1 MVCSGTRRPT
11 PFTRLNTTTTPEA
24 GRYAELAMHLR
35 DRRWRITRRWL
46 RAVRSDPSIGQA
58 DRLTNRQLIDVLPQ
72 LYGEINAALGAA
84 PDAVPNA
91 QIDFDARQYGRRRW
105 MHGYQLDELY
115 RELDL
120 LQISV
125 QQVVREYFA
134 DTWLPRSVQAG
145 AHQIIERFF
154 SATIHGAIRQLLDEQ
169 NQRIG
174 ASLRERDR
182 ALAARQESD
191 ERLRIAAGAAGLGIF
206 EWNAQTRDGVWENA
220 RMYEITGQPVEAGP
234 LPDEAFMRDFMH
246 PDDGPGFVERYR
258 ADERAHRPFHIVFR
272 AFRIGDRALRV
283 LEMHGRFRFDAHGAP
298 HSFVGTLADITARAN
313 AQEALQEADRRK
325 DVFLATLA
333 HELRNPLAPIRN
345 AAHVL
350 KQSSGTLPPTIR
362 WVQAVLERQSHHLSN
377 LIDDLLDVSRIT
389 TGRIKL
395 KREVLDLRD
404 AIGRAMEINGPA
416 AEQRR
421 HRIFLNTQATPVPVD
436 GDRTRLTQVLSN
448 LVDNAIKYTDDGGDI
463 HISATVADGRAR
475 VAVKD
480 SGIGVAAADLP
491 ALFDLFVQAPP
502 PSGRSRDGLGIGL
515 FVARKLMDMH
525 GGTISVASDG
535 LGKGCEF
542 SITLPL
548 ASAPL
553 PALSGDA
560 TLAARKRAGG
570 RRLRIMIV
578 DDNRD
583 AAESLALV
591 LDMHDTR
598 TAADGMTALELADRF
613 DPDVVLLDIALPGMS
628 GHEIARRL
636 AARPLRVCPVLIALT
651 GFSQPEDF
659 ARSRESG
666 FAHHLV
672 KPVSPDMLIELMRT
686 IGTTREV

>member
-1 MVCSGTRRPT
+1 MTKA
-11 PFTRLNTTTTPEA
+11 PET
-24 GRYAELAMHLR
+24 GPYADLAVHLR
-35 DRRWRITRRWL
+35 LKRWRITRRWL
-46 RAVRSDPSIGQA
+46 RAVRSDPSIEQA
-58 DRLTNRQLIDVLPQ
+58 DRLTNRQLIDLLPQ
-72 LYGEINAALGAA
+72 IYGEICAALT
-84 PDAVPNA
+84 AVPNSA
-91 QIDFDARQYGRRRW
+91 LNARIDFDARQYARKRW

-125 QQVVREYFA
+125 QHVVREYF
-134 DTWLPRSVQAG
+134 TNTLSPRAEQAG
-145 AHQIIERFF
+145 AHQIIEGFF

-169 NQRIG
+169 NQRIS

-206 EWNAQTRDGVWENA
+206 EWNAVTRSGVWENA
-220 RMYEITGQPVEAGP
+220 RMYEITGQPIDAGP
-234 LPDEAFMRDFMH
+234 VTNEAFMREFMH
-246 PDDGPGFVERYR
+246 PDDGAAFVERYH
-258 ADERAHRPFHIVFR
+258 ADEAAHRPFHMVFR
-272 AFRIGDRALRV
+272 AFRIGDRALCV
-283 LEMHGRFRFDAHGAP
+283 LEMHGRFRYDAHGAL

-313 AQEALQEADRRK
+313 AQEALKEADRRK

-350 KQSSGTLPPTIR
+350 KESSENLPPRVR
-362 WVQAVLERQSHHLSN
+362 WVQAVLERQSHHLSH

-389 TGRIKL
+389 TGRINL

-416 AEQRR
+416 AERRR
-421 HRIFLNTQATPVPVD
+421 HRIFLNTRATPIPVD

-448 LVDNAIKYTDDGGDI
+448 LVDNAIKYTDDGGEI
-463 HISATVADGRAR
+463 HIRAEVMNGRAR
-475 VAVKD
+475 VVVKD
-480 SGIGVAAADLP
+480 SGIGVAAAELP
-491 ALFDLFVQAPP
+491 ALFDLFMQATPP
-502 PSGRSRDGLGIGL
+502 AGRARDGLGIGL
-515 FVARKLMDMH
+515 FVARKLIDMH
-525 GGTISVASDG
+525 GGSISVASDG
-535 LGKGCEF
+535 IGKGCEF
-542 SITLPL
+542 SIVLPL
-548 ASAPL
+548 VAMPV
-553 PALSGDA
+553 PA
-560 TLAARKRAGG
+560 AADMPRAHERHARGG
-570 RRLRIMIV
+570 KRLRILIV

-598 TAADGMTALELADRF
+598 TAADGPSALALAEQF
-613 DPDVVLLDIALPGMS
+613 DPDVALLDIALPGMS

-636 AARPLRVCPVLIALT
+636 AIRSQRVCPVLIALT
-651 GFSQPEDF
+651 GFSQPEDY

-672 KPVSPDMLIELMRT
+672 KPVSPDVLIELMHTIART
-686 IGTTREV
+686 RQAR

>member
-1 MVCSGTRRPT
+1 MA
-11 PFTRLNTTTTPEA
+11 PEA
-24 GRYAELAMHLR
+24 GPYADLALHIR
-35 DRRWRITRRWL
+35 FKRWRVTRRWL
-46 RAVRSDPSIGQA
+46 RAVRSDPSIEPA
-58 DRLTNRQLIDVLPQ
+58 DRLTNRQLIDLLPQ
-72 LYGEINAALGAA
+72 LYDEICSALT
-84 PDAVPNA
+84 AVPNSA
-91 QIDFDARQYGRRRW
+91 LDARIDFDARQYARKRW

-120 LQISV
+120 LQVSV
-125 QQVVREYFA
+125 QHVVREYFA
-134 DTWLPRSVQAG
+134 NTLSPRAEQAG
-145 AHQIIERFF
+145 AHRTIESFF

-206 EWNAQTRDGVWENA
+206 EWNAGTRSGVWENA
-220 RMYEITGQPVEAGP
+220 RMFEITGQPIDVGP
-234 LPDEAFMRDFMH
+234 LTNEAFMRDFMH
-246 PDDGPGFVERYR
+246 PDDAAAFVERYR
-258 ADERAHRPFHIVFR
+258 ADEQAHRPFHTVFR

-283 LEMHGRFRFDAHGAP
+283 LEMHGRFRYDAHGMR

-313 AQEALQEADRRK
+313 AQEALREADRRK

-350 KQSSGTLPPTIR
+350 KQDSENLPPKIR
-362 WVQAVLERQSHHLSN
+362 WVQAVLERQSHHLSH

-389 TGRIKL
+389 TGRINL

-416 AEQRR
+416 AGQRR
-421 HRIFLNTQATPVPVD
+421 HRIFLNTRATPIPVD
-436 GDRTRLTQVLSN
+436 GDRTRLTQILSN
-448 LVDNAIKYTDDGGDI
+448 LVDNAIKYTDDGGEI
-463 HISATVADGRAR
+463 HIRAEVVNGRAR

-480 SGIGVAAADLP
+480 SGIGVAAAELP
-491 ALFDLFVQAPP
+491 ALFDLFMQATPP
-502 PSGRSRDGLGIGL
+502 AGRARDGLGIGL
-515 FVARKLMDMH
+515 FVARKLIDMH

-535 LGKGCEF
+535 VGKGCEF

-548 ASAPL
+548 AGTPVPATVSPADTPL
-553 PALSGDA
+553 
-560 TLAARKRAGG
+560 AGEHYADRRYADVPE
-570 RRLRIMIV
+570 RRLRILIV

-598 TAADGMTALELADRF
+598 TAADGPAALALAEQF
-613 DPDVVLLDIALPGMS
+613 DPDVALLDIALPGMS
-628 GHEIARRL
+628 GHEIARHL
-636 AARPLRVCPVLIALT
+636 AAQSQRVCPVLIALT

-659 ARSRESG
+659 ARSRASG

-672 KPVSPDMLIELMRT
+672 KPVSPDALIELMHTIART
-686 IGTTREV
+686 RQGR

>member
-1 MVCSGTRRPT
+1 MTRA
-11 PFTRLNTTTTPEA
+11 PEA
-24 GRYAELAMHLR
+24 GPYAELAIHIRLK
-35 DRRWRITRRWL
+35 RWRITRRWL
-46 RAVRSDPSIGQA
+46 RAIRSDPSIEQA
-58 DRLTNRQLIDVLPQ
+58 DRLTNRQLIDLLPQ
-72 LYGEINAALGAA
+72 LYGEICAALT
-84 PDAVPNA
+84 AVPNSALNA
-91 QIDFDARQYGRRRW
+91 QIYSDARQYARKRW

-125 QQVVREYFA
+125 QEIVREYFA
-134 DTWLPRSVQAG
+134 NTSSPRSEQAG

-169 NQRIG
+169 NLRIS

-206 EWNAQTRDGVWENA
+206 EWNEITRTGVWENA

-234 LPDEAFMRDFMH
+234 LASEAFMRDFVH
-246 PDDGPGFVERYR
+246 PDDGAALVEHYL
-258 ADERAHRPFHIVFR
+258 ADEAARRPFHRVFR

-283 LEMHGRFRFDAHGAP
+283 LEMHGRFRFDANGTL

-313 AQEALQEADRRK
+313 AQDALKEADRRK

-350 KQSSGTLPPTIR
+350 KQSSGNLPPTIR
-362 WVQAVLERQSHHLSN
+362 WVQAVLERQSHHLSH

-389 TGRIKL
+389 TGRINL
-395 KREVLDLRD
+395 KREVFDLRD
-404 AIGRAMEINGPA
+404 AIGRAMEINAPA

-421 HRIFLNTQATPVPVD
+421 HRIFLNTQATPIYVE

-463 HISATVADGRAR
+463 HITAEVADARAR
-475 VAVKD
+475 VVVKD
-480 SGIGVAAADLP
+480 SGIGIAAAELP
-491 ALFDLFVQAPP
+491 ALFDLFVQATQ

-515 FVARKLMDMH
+515 FVARKLIDMH
-525 GGTISVASDG
+525 GGSVSVASDG
-535 LGKGCEF
+535 VGKGCKF
-542 SITLPL
+542 SIVLPL
-548 ASAPL
+548 VEAAFAAASGANPL
-553 PALSGDA
+553 TPALVERDA
-560 TLAARKRAGG
+560 

-598 TAADGMTALELADRF
+598 TAVDGPSALALAEQF
-613 DPDVVLLDIALPGMS
+613 DPDVALLDIALPGMS
-628 GHEIARRL
+628 GHDIARRL
-636 AARPLRVCPVLIALT
+636 AARPQTVCPVLIALT
-651 GFSQPEDF
+651 GFSQPDDF

-672 KPVSPDMLIELMRT
+672 KPVNPDVIIALMRT
-686 IGTTREV
+686 IGTTRKA

>member
-1 MVCSGTRRPT
+1 
-11 PFTRLNTTTTPEA
+11 LNTTIAPEA
-24 GRYAELAMHLR
+24 GPYADLAVHIR
-35 DRRWRITRRWL
+35 FKRWRITRRWL
-46 RAVRSDPSIGQA
+46 RAVRSDPSIEPA
-58 DRLTNRQLIDVLPQ
+58 DRLTNRQLIDQLPQ
-72 LYGEINAALGAA
+72 LYGEICSALT
-84 PDAVPNA
+84 AVPNSA
-91 QIDFDARQYGRRRW
+91 LNARIDFDARQYARKRW

-120 LQISV
+120 LQVSV
-125 QQVVREYFA
+125 QHVVREYFA
-134 DTWLPRSVQAG
+134 STLSPRTEQAG
-145 AHQIIERFF
+145 AHQIIESFF

-206 EWNAQTRDGVWENA
+206 EWNAVTRAGVWENA
-220 RMYEITGQPVEAGP
+220 RMYEITGQPIDAGP
-234 LPDEAFMRDFMH
+234 LTSEDFMRDFMH
-246 PDDGPGFVERYR
+246 PDDGAAFVEHYA
-258 ADERAHRPFHIVFR
+258 ADEQAHRPFHTVFR
-272 AFRIGDRALRV
+272 VFRIGDRALRV
-283 LEMHGRFRFDAHGAP
+283 LEMHGRFRYDAHGAL
-298 HSFVGTLADITARAN
+298 HSFVGTLADITTRAN
-313 AQEALQEADRRK
+313 AQEALKEADRRK

-350 KQSSGTLPPTIR
+350 KQDSETLPPKIR
-362 WVQAVLERQSHHLSN
+362 WVQAVLERQSHHLSH

-389 TGRIKL
+389 TGRINL

-421 HRIFLNTQATPVPVD
+421 HRIFLNTRATPIAVD
-436 GDRTRLTQVLSN
+436 GDRTRLTQILSN
-448 LVDNAIKYTDDGGDI
+448 LVDNAIKYTDDGGEI
-463 HISATVADGRAR
+463 HIRAEIVNGRAR

-480 SGIGVAAADLP
+480 SGIGVAAAELP
-491 ALFDLFVQAPP
+491 ALFDLFMQATPP
-502 PSGRSRDGLGIGL
+502 AGRARDGLGIGL
-515 FVARKLMDMH
+515 FVARKLIDMH

-535 LGKGCEF
+535 VGKGCEF

-548 ASAPL
+548 AVVPVPVSADAPL
-553 PALSGDA
+553 ADERYA
-560 TLAARKRAGG
+560 ERNRYADGG
-570 RRLRIMIV
+570 YADVPKRRLRILIV

-598 TAADGMTALELADRF
+598 TAADGPSALALAEQF
-613 DPDVVLLDIALPGMS
+613 DPDVALLDIALPGMS
-628 GHEIARRL
+628 GHEIARHL
-636 AARPLRVCPVLIALT
+636 AAQSQRVCPVLIALT

-659 ARSRESG
+659 ARSRASG

-672 KPVSPDMLIELMRT
+672 KPVSPDALIELMHTIART
-686 IGTTREV
+686 RQGQ

>member
-1 MVCSGTRRPT
+1 M
-11 PFTRLNTTTTPEA
+11 NTTIAPEA
-24 GRYAELAMHLR
+24 GPYADLALHIR
-35 DRRWRITRRWL
+35 FKRWRITRRWL
-46 RAVRSDPSIGQA
+46 RAVRSDPSIEPA
-58 DRLTNRQLIDVLPQ
+58 DRLTNRQLIDLLPQ
-72 LYGEINAALGAA
+72 LYDEICSALT
-84 PDAVPNA
+84 AVPNSA
-91 QIDFDARQYGRRRW
+91 LNARIDFDARQYARKRW

-120 LQISV
+120 LQVSV
-125 QQVVREYFA
+125 QHVVREYFA
-134 DTWLPRSVQAG
+134 DTLSPRAEQAG
-145 AHQIIERFF
+145 AHQTIESFF

-206 EWNAQTRDGVWENA
+206 EWNAGTRSGVWENA
-220 RMYEITGQPVEAGP
+220 RMFEITGQPIDVGP
-234 LPDEAFMRDFMH
+234 LTNEAFMRDFIH
-246 PDDGPGFVERYR
+246 PDDAAAFVERYR
-258 ADERAHRPFHIVFR
+258 ADEQAHRPFHTVFR

-283 LEMHGRFRFDAHGAP
+283 LEMHGRFRYDAHGVR

-313 AQEALQEADRRK
+313 AQEALKEADRRK

-350 KQSSGTLPPTIR
+350 KQDSEDLPPKIR
-362 WVQAVLERQSHHLSN
+362 WVQAVLERQSHHLSH

-389 TGRIKL
+389 TGRINL

-421 HRIFLNTQATPVPVD
+421 HRIFLNTRATPIPVD
-436 GDRTRLTQVLSN
+436 GDRTRLTQILSN
-448 LVDNAIKYTDDGGDI
+448 LVDNAIKYTDDGGEI
-463 HISATVADGRAR
+463 HIRAEVVNGRAR
-475 VAVKD
+475 IAVKD
-480 SGIGVAAADLP
+480 SGIGVAAAELP
-491 ALFDLFVQAPP
+491 ALFDLFMQATPP
-502 PSGRSRDGLGIGL
+502 AGRARDGLGIGL
-515 FVARKLMDMH
+515 FVARKLIDMH
-525 GGTISVASDG
+525 GGTISVSSDG
-535 LGKGCEF
+535 VGKGCEF

-548 ASAPL
+548 AGVPVPATASPADTPL
-553 PALSGDA
+553 AGEHYAGRRDA
-560 TLAARKRAGG
+560 DVPK
-570 RRLRIMIV
+570 RRLRILIV

-598 TAADGMTALELADRF
+598 TAADGPSALALAEQY
-613 DPDVVLLDIALPGMS
+613 DPDVALLDIALPGMS
-628 GHEIARRL
+628 GHEIARHL
-636 AARPLRVCPVLIALT
+636 AAQSQRVCPVLIALT

-659 ARSRESG
+659 ARSRASG

-672 KPVSPDMLIELMRT
+672 KPVSPDALIELMHTIART
-686 IGTTREV
+686 RQGQ